1 MMKKP
6 YLKRLDEIGSIT
18 VWIVDGQYVRKY
30 LDEEFTN
37 FGQHYRFPFIPGRE
51 FWIDREFGPGE
62 QQFFIDHLL
71 VEHRFMAAGMT
82 YDRALEKADLVERR
96 ERHKTELIKEI
107 HAFKKREVIKSIHK
121 RLLKTYSREVKVW
134 IVKGELV
141 RGLFFI
147 DFTEGGHDK
156 VYHFV
161 PENEV
166 WLDDDLGRGERRYVL
181 LHELHERSLM
191 SRGWTYSRAHRDA
204 SRIEYHCRAHPD
216 ELEANLGREIRSNQ
230 TPLS

>member
-1 MMKKP
+1 MPKKP
-6 YLKRLDEIGSIT
+6 YLKKLDEIGSIT

-37 FGQHYRFPFIPGRE
+37 FGQHYRFPFIPRSE

-71 VEHRFMAAGMT
+71 VEHRFMAAGMA
-82 YDRALEKADLVERR
+82 YDRALEKADLVEKR

-107 HAFKKREVIKSIHK
+107 QTLKKTALIENIHK
-121 RLLKTYSREVKVW
+121 RMLKKYSRGVKVW
-134 IVKGELV
+134 IIKGELV

-161 PENEV
+161 PKKEV
-166 WLDDDLGRGERRYVL
+166 WLDDDLGPRERRYVL
-181 LHELHERSLM
+181 LHELHERYLM
-191 SRGWTYSRAHRDA
+191 SQGWTYSRAHREA
-204 SRIEYHCRAHPD
+204 SKIEYHFRAHPD
-216 ELEANLGREIRSNQ
+216 ALEAGLRREIQRNQ
-230 TPLS
+230 